1 MVIHCIWSVRK
12 TGLTLPWLSIL
23 DDFDGVET
31 MRTRVHFGSR
41 EEIFENLVLNIL
53 RLFVGRFEKLTDPCS
68 SRGWD
73 DKLLPNFPSFNSTIS
88 FQPFNP
94 CPSLCIPDMKRYPR
108 HVVKYIISSVVLSK
122 GDMCLYVH
130 YA

>member
-1 MVIHCIWSVRK
+1 
-12 TGLTLPWLSIL
+12 
-23 DDFDGVET
+23 

-88 FQPFNP
+88 FQPFNHGLHCRP
-94 CPSLCIPDMKRYPR
+94 WPHALLLFSAVALRTEPGP
-108 HVVKYIISSVVLSK
+108 
-122 GDMCLYVH
+122 
-130 YA
+130 